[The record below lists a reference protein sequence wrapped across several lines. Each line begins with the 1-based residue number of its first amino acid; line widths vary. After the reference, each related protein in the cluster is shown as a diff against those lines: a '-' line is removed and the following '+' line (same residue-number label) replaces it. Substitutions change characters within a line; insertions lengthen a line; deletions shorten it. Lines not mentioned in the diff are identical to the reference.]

1 MTISSAQLEPLLA
14 RYPDAKVAADGA
26 RVFVWLPSL
35 HVAVG
40 ERIYVLDAL
49 LSPKDGPGY
58 PTRLYLSQQI
68 AERQTI
74 GTMPANW
81 TCEVI
86 GGRTWYTWSWK
97 DVSQT
102 LPLLEMLLAH
112 MRALR

>member
-1 MTISSAQLEPLLA
+1 MTIDSPQLEPLIA
-14 RYPDAKVAADGA
+14 RYPDAKLATDGA
-26 RVFVWLPSL
+26 RDFVSLPSL

-40 ERIYVLDAL
+40 ERVYVLDAL
-49 LSPKDGPGY
+49 LSPKNGPGY

-86 GGRTWYTWSWK
+86 GGHTWYTWSWK
-97 DVSQT
+97 DVPQS
-102 LPLLEMLLAH
+102 LPLLEMLRAH
-112 MRALR
+112 MSALR